1 MTDVTG
7 ILVDGRQAVR
17 NALSAI
23 QTDLAF
29 TVRGSY
35 PRSTDDGVI
44 ITVGEYTNVAT
55 DCPVV
60 DEIAYQIDLWAFDR
74 ETVVALSEQVNRT
87 LTNLGLRRQYAG
99 PDTVSD
105 DPAGYCRKTFRFG
118 RKVDKRTMRLIDG

>member
-1 MTDVTG
+1 M
-7 ILVDGRQAVR
+7 RE
-17 NALSAI
+17 ALSAVK
-23 QTDLAF
+23 TDLVC

-74 ETVVALSEQVNRT
+74 ETVVELSQLVNRA
-87 LTNLGLRRQYAG
+87 LTTLGLRR
-99 PDTVSD
+99 PI
-105 DPAGYCRKTFRFG
+105 CRTGHGVRRPG
-118 RKVDKRTMRLIDG
+118 GVL

>member
-1 MTDVTG
+1 MTDVES

-17 NALSAI
+17 EALSAVK
-23 QTDLAF
+23 TDLVC

-74 ETVVALSEQVNRT
+74 ETVVELSQLVNRRSPPW
-87 LTNLGLRRQYAG
+87 G
-99 PDTVSD
+99 
-105 DPAGYCRKTFRFG
+105 
-118 RKVDKRTMRLIDG
+118 

>member
-1 MTDVTG
+1 MIDVKE

-17 NALSAI
+17 DALSAVKSDW
-23 QTDLAF
+23 TV

-35 PRSTDDGVI
+35 PRSTDDGVV

-74 ETVVALSEQVNRT
+74 ETVVALSQQVNQA
-87 LTNLGLRRQYAG
+87 LTALGLRRQYAG
-99 PDTVSD
+99 PDAVSD
-105 DPAGYCRKTFRFG
+105 DPAGYCRKTFRYG

>member
-1 MTDVTG
+1 MTDVES

-17 NALSAI
+17 EALSAVK
-23 QTDLAF
+23 TDLVC

-74 ETVVALSEQVNRT
+74 ETVVELSQLVNRA
-87 LTNLGLRRQYAG
+87 LTTLGLRRQYAG
-99 PDTVSD
+99 PDAVSD
-105 DPAGYCRKTFRFG
+105 DPAGYCRKTFRYG